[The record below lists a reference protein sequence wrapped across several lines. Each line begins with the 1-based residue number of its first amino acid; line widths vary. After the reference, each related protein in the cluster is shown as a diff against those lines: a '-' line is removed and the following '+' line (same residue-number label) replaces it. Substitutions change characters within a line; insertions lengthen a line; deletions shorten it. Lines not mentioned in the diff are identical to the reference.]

1 MRISI
6 KIGNIGGPVYVR
18 PALTSEESSRLC
30 MVSGIEDVETALSSI
45 DCIAEDFVKDNFGDA
60 ASTVDYPA
68 GSPYVLPDWR
78 IRDLT
83 YQARRAMVDS
93 VNEMR
98 SASSSLELIPT
109 DEDGEEP
116 SYYV

>member
-18 PALTSEESSRLC
+18 PALTTTEANRLDE
-30 MVSGIEDVETALSSI
+30 VSYIADVDTAVRAI

-68 GSPYVLPDWR
+68 DSPYVLPDWR

-83 YQARRAMVDS
+83 HQAKRAMVDC
-93 VNEMR
+93 VNSMR
-98 SASSSLELIPT
+98 ESSSSIEPLPT
-109 DEDGEEP
+109 DEDDENP